1 MDLPPG
7 TAADDI
13 GKFDGRYTLTVGAL
27 NAKLDELVLVG
38 GGRGAAP
45 AAAEQAAERRGEK
58 GGQAVAG
65 RKAAVLAELMQLTTP
80 RQMRWIVQIILGNLK
95 ARLQVFDEV

>member
-1 MDLPPG
+1 MP
-7 TAADDI
+7 
-13 GKFDGRYTLTVGAL
+13 L
-27 NAKLDELVLVG
+27 NGV
-38 GGRGAAP
+38 R
-45 AAAEQAAERRGEK
+45 EQAAERRGEK

-95 ARLQVFDEV
+95 ARLQESYGCYSALSGPWQPVVHST

>member
-1 MDLPPG
+1 MRKRLHAPAPATLLVCKVSNAPWRCVQCLFRNRCGQMDLPPG
-7 TAADDI
+7 TAAEDV

-45 AAAEQAAERRGEK
+45 AAAEQASALIK
-58 GGQAVAG
+58 
-65 RKAAVLAELMQLTTP
+65 LM
-80 RQMRWIVQIILGNLK
+80 
-95 ARLQVFDEV
+95 